1 VAAAGVKL
9 HALGVALRQD
19 AEAGTQGRRA
29 IGAIEK
35 ANAELRKEAKG
46 LK

>member
-1 VAAAGVKL
+1 LDSNLLFGLKSKRF
-9 HALGVALRQD
+9 AL
-19 AEAGTQGRRA
+19 
-29 IGAIEK
+29 EK

>member
-1 VAAAGVKL
+1 MCASTASQL
-9 HALGVALRQD
+9 SQLPS
-19 AEAGTQGRRA
+19 RRIA
-29 IGAIEK
+29 TLEK

>member
-1 VAAAGVKL
+1 MAEGDEN
-9 HALGVALRQD
+9 RQLS
-19 AEAGTQGRRA
+19 A
-29 IGAIEK
+29 ILLPIK

>member
-1 VAAAGVKL
+1 MARRQGYGLARIAAL
-9 HALGVALRQD
+9 
-19 AEAGTQGRRA
+19 
-29 IGAIEK
+29 EK